1 MKRSRNHEKVTHR
14 NSSDASYDF
23 LYNEKLIPYYNYH
36 VQYAECVVDVE
47 NGVLLYWPY
56 IYLILKKIIDDVS
69 LYKIFDKYKH
79 IPNDLS
85 TVSCV
90 TERNHL

>member
-36 VQYAECVVDVE
+36 VQYAGYVVP
-47 NGVLLYWPY
+47 LYWPY
-56 IYLILKKIIDDVS
+56 IYLSLKKIIDDVS

-90 TERNHL
+90 TDRNHL